1 MTQIG
6 TVLGTLRYLAPE
18 QAEGREV
25 GPEADVYSLGVVLD
39 ELVTAPSHADRA
51 LIERCLQP
59 DPRDRPTARRGR
71 GGAARREHDRRADT
85 GAPAP
90 ADRGHRTQ
98 VPWHRP
104 GSRSQRSR

>member
-39 ELVTAPSHADRA
+39 ELVDRSLRRRPGTDRA
-51 LIERCLQP
+51 LP
-59 DPRDRPTARRGR
+59 ATRPARPADGPGGR
-71 GGAARREHDRRADT
+71 GGATRREHDRRADT
-85 GAPAP
+85 GVSDARRRVATPAGAEHASAPP
-90 ADRGHRTQ
+90 SQ
-98 VPWHRP
+98 C
-104 GSRSQRSR
+104 SR